1 MASKIMG
8 IEMSAKNIVIAI
20 VFMVV
25 TYLAIRIVGMFAV
38 LLTTGFFGFLVSAV
52 VGFLLFVA
60 YKRGR

>member
-1 MASKIMG
+1 MAQKIMG

-20 VFMVV
+20 AFMIA
-25 TYLAIRIVGMFAV
+25 TYLAIRIVGTFAV
-38 LLTTGFFGFLVSAV
+38 LLTTGFLGFVVSAV